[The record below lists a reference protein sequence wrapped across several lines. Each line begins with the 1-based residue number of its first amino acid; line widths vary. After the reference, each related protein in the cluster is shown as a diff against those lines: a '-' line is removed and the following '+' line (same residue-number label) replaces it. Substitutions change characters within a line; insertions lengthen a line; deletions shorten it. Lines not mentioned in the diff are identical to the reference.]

1 MRLTTGSRC
10 GARKLK
16 VPSVVEPLPDPIRLA
31 RRRSDGADGREV
43 RDRLTTTLILA
54 GLLHGLIVLG
64 VSFTAPPSRGDGA
77 SQGMEILLVSDELP
91 EARRNDTATYL
102 SQRTQTG
109 SGNTRER
116 LPAQLP
122 GAAAAEAAPDQDR
135 TAENPGEQLLTTTGE
150 GRTRLQMVALKDPS
164 VSPPRSGQ
172 QQAQPVPA
180 ADQNLRLRGE
190 ARDELYV
197 TADTRASRLAPYLND
212 WRKRVE
218 RIGTVNYPSVAQ
230 RRGLSGNPV
239 IEVALQRDGKLMSA
253 QVQRSSGHAEI
264 DAAALAIL
272 RLASPFDPFPPEL
285 AREYRSLRFAY
296 EWRFEGGAPVQGAIS
311 VP

>member
-1 MRLTTGSRC
+1 MN
-10 GARKLK
+10 
-16 VPSVVEPLPDPIRLA
+16 PVEHSLPEPVRLA
-31 RRRSDGADGREV
+31 RRRADGAHGREV

-54 GLLHGLIVLG
+54 ALLHGMIVLG
-64 VSFTAPPSRGDGA
+64 VSFTAPASRGDGA
-77 SQGMEILLVSDELP
+77 SQGMEVLLVSEELP

-122 GAAAAEAAPDQDR
+122 GAAPAEVAPERTGTAQD
-135 TAENPGEQLLTTTGE
+135 ADEQLLTTRAP
-150 GRTRLQMVALKDPS
+150 GRTRLQMVALQEAAVLPA
-164 VSPPRSGQ
+164 RAGQ
-172 QQAQPVPA
+172 QQAQPKPA
-180 ADQNLRLRGE
+180 ADQKLRLRGE

-212 WRKRVE
+212 WRQRVE

-239 IEVALQRDGKLMSA
+239 IEVALQHDGTLKSA
-253 QVQRSSGHAEI
+253 RVQRSSGHPEI

-296 EWRFEGGAPVQGAIS
+296 EWRFEGGQPVQGAIS

>member
-1 MRLTTGSRC
+1 M
-10 GARKLK
+10 
-16 VPSVVEPLPDPIRLA
+16 PSIAEPLPDPVRLV
-31 RRRSDGADGREV
+31 RRRADGPDGREA

-54 GLLHGLIVLG
+54 ALLHGLIVLG
-64 VSFTAPPSRGDGA
+64 VSFSPPASKGDGA
-77 SQGMEILLVSDELP
+77 SQGMEVLLVSDELP
-91 EARRNDTATYL
+91 EARRNDSATYL

-122 GAAAAEAAPDQDR
+122 GAAPAEAAPEAR
-135 TAENPGEQLLTTTGE
+135 AAEKSGEPLLSTSAA
-150 GRTRLQMVALKDPS
+150 GRTRLQMLALADPAAAS
-164 VSPPRSGQ
+164 QQSGQ
-172 QQAQPVPA
+172 HQAEPLPA

-212 WRKRVE
+212 WRQRVE
-218 RIGTVNYPSVAQ
+218 RIGTINYPSVAQ

-239 IEVALQRDGKLMSA
+239 IEVALQRDGQLKSA
-253 QVQRSSGHAEI
+253 RVQRSSGHPEI

-285 AREYRSLRFAY
+285 AREYGSLRFAY
-296 EWRFEGGAPVQGAIS
+296 EWRFEGSGTSSGMITIP
-311 VP
+311 